1 VAVVNDGA
9 LYFERRG
16 RGPALMMLHG
26 FTGSGRSLDAVA
38 QSLARDFATIAPD
51 LPGHG
56 RSIGAAGADSY
67 TFDRSVA
74 RVVATL
80 ENAGHARAHWLGY
93 SMGARLALGCAVH
106 FPQRVRSL
114 VLVGGRAGIAN
125 SDERLA
131 RRRSDE
137 ALADQLETQGIEP
150 FVDSWLSQPIFATQR
165 RLGAEFM
172 AGQRRERLAND
183 ARELAA
189 SLRGHGPGAQP
200 PLFDQLERVE
210 VPVLLVVGT
219 LDRPFVDHAR
229 ELARRLPDAE
239 ICEVA
244 GAGHAVHLEQP
255 LAFIE
260 AVRDF
265 LRRAASRAQST
276 HSIQVQET
284 AS

>member
-38 QSLARDFATIAPD
+38 RPLARDYATIVPD

-56 RSIGAAGADSY
+56 RSIGAAGADGY
-67 TFDRSVA
+67 TFDGSVA
-74 RVVATL
+74 RLASTL

-93 SMGARLALGCAVH
+93 SMGARLALGCAVR
-106 FPQRVRSL
+106 FPLRVRSL
-114 VLVGGRAGIAN
+114 VLVGGRAGIADP
-125 SDERLA
+125 DERLA
-131 RRRSDE
+131 RKRSDD
-137 ALADQLETQGIEP
+137 ALADQIETQGIEP
-150 FVDSWLSQPIFATQR
+150 FVDAWLSQPIFATQR

-172 AGQRRERLAND
+172 AGQRSERLAND
-183 ARELAA
+183 AHELAA
-189 SLRGHGPGAQP
+189 SLRGHGPGSQP

-210 VPVLLVVGT
+210 VPVLLVVGS
-219 LDRPFVDHAR
+219 LDQPFVAHAR
-229 ELARRLPDAE
+229 ELVRRLPDAE
-239 ICEVA
+239 ICEVS

-260 AVRDF
+260 SIRDF

-276 HSIQVQET
+276 HSIPVQET

>member
-1 VAVVNDGA
+1 
-9 LYFERRG
+9 
-16 RGPALMMLHG
+16 MMLHG

-38 QSLARDFATIAPD
+38 RPLARDFATIAPD

-137 ALADQLETQGIEP
+137 ALADQLETEGIEP
-150 FVDSWLSQPIFATQR
+150 FVDAWLSQPIFATQR

-210 VPVLLVVGT
+210 VPVLLVAGT

>member
-1 VAVVNDGA
+1 MNDGA

-210 VPVLLVVGT
+210 VPVLLVAGT

>member
-1 VAVVNDGA
+1 MNDGA

-150 FVDSWLSQPIFATQR
+150 FVDAWLSQPIFATQR

>member
-150 FVDSWLSQPIFATQR
+150 FVDAWLSQPIFATQR

-189 SLRGHGPGAQP
+189 SLRGHGPGSQP

>member
-1 VAVVNDGA
+1 VNDGA

-137 ALADQLETQGIEP
+137 ALADRLETEGIEP
-150 FVDSWLSQPIFATQR
+150 FVDAWLSQPIFATQR

>member
-1 VAVVNDGA
+1 VNDGA

-150 FVDSWLSQPIFATQR
+150 FVDAWLSQPIFATQR

>member
-1 VAVVNDGA
+1 MRTAYA
-9 LYFERRG
+9 
-16 RGPALMMLHG
+16 
-26 FTGSGRSLDAVA
+26 
-38 QSLARDFATIAPD
+38 
-51 LPGHG
+51 
-56 RSIGAAGADSY
+56 
-67 TFDRSVA
+67 FDRSVA
-74 RVVATL
+74 RLAATL

-93 SMGARLALGCAVH
+93 SMGARLALGCAVR
-106 FPQRVRSL
+106 FPERVRSL
-114 VLVGGRAGIAN
+114 VLVGGRAGIA
-125 SDERLA
+125 DPEERLA
-131 RRRSDE
+131 RQRSDE
-137 ALADQLETQGIEP
+137 ALAERLETLGIEA
-150 FVDSWLSQPIFATQR
+150 FVDAWLSQPIFASQR

-210 VPVLLVVGT
+210 VPVLLVVGA
-219 LDRPFVDHAR
+219 LDLPFVDHAR

-255 LAFIE
+255 AAFIA

-265 LRRAASRAQST
+265 LRRATSRAQAT
-276 HSIQVQET
+276 HPITVQET

>member
-1 VAVVNDGA
+1 MNDGA

-16 RGPALMMLHG
+16 RGQALMMLHG
-26 FTGSGRSLDAVA
+26 FTGSGRSLDVVA
-38 QSLARDFATIAPD
+38 RPLARDFATIVPD

-56 RSIGAAGADSY
+56 RSIDTPAADGYA
-67 TFDRSVA
+67 FDRSVA
-74 RVVATL
+74 RLVATL
-80 ENAGHARAHWLGY
+80 DNAGRARAHWLGY
-93 SMGARLALGCAVH
+93 SMGARLALACAAR

-125 SDERLA
+125 ADERLA
-131 RRRSDE
+131 RQRCDA
-137 ALADQLETQGIEP
+137 ALAERLEMQGIDA
-150 FVDSWLSQPIFATQR
+150 FVDTWLSQPIFATQR
-165 RLGAEFM
+165 RLGVEFM

-183 ARELAA
+183 PRELAA
-189 SLRGHGPGAQP
+189 SLRAHGPGAQP
-200 PLFDQLERVE
+200 PLFDELERVD
-210 VPVLLVVGT
+210 VPVLLVVGA
-219 LDRPFVDHAR
+219 LDLPFVGHAR

-255 LAFIE
+255 AAFIA

-265 LRRAASRAQST
+265 LRRASSRAQAT
-276 HSIQVQET
+276 HSIPVQET